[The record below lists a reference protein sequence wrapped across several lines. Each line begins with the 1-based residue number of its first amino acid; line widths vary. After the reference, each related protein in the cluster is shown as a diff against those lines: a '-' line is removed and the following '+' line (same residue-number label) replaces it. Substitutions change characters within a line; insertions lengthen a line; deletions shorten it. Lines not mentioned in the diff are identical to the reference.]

1 MIGAAFIIVQFI
13 EFMYLDNFHLSL
25 ETFGI
30 KIWTALTSLIYRK
43 VLKINLSQRDD
54 LSIGK
59 IITLITRDV
68 NEFDISVL
76 YSTLLWYDSILF
88 FVTCYLIYLEVGS
101 LVVVLLGIFCF
112 IILIQGKWFFK
123 CYNLLISSC
132 SVSGK
137 NIGCIKNKNTK
148 DNRPDI
154 SSNQRD
160 DRRYHAN
167 KILHLG
173 RKLQRK
179 SLKN

>member
-1 MIGAAFIIVQFI
+1 
-13 EFMYLDNFHLSL
+13 
-25 ETFGI
+25 
-30 KIWTALTSLIYRK
+30 

-54 LSIGK
+54 LSVGK

-112 IILIQGKWFFK
+112 IILIQGKWLK
-123 CYNLLISSC
+123 YYNNLLISSC
-132 SVSGK
+132 SVCGK

>member
-1 MIGAAFIIVQFI
+1 
-13 EFMYLDNFHLSL
+13 MYLDNFHLSL

-30 KIWTALTSLIYRK
+30 KIRSALTSLIYRK
-43 VLKINLSQRDD
+43 VLKINLFQRDD
-54 LSIGK
+54 LSVSK

-76 YSTLLWYDSILF
+76 YSTLLWCDSILF
-88 FVTCYLIYLEVGS
+88 LVTCYLIYLEIGS

-112 IILIQGKWFFK
+112 IILIQGKWLK
-123 CYNLLISSC
+123 YYNLLISSC